1 MSGDISKVIDNASTD
16 YARLQQSVATAK
28 TVKAKDVSVAQ
39 SHVVIKADKQPTSE
53 DRLKNLKEA
62 ISQLNQQMMDSN
74 QHLGFELNDHIKG
87 PVITVHNT
95 HTGEVV
101 RKIPSDEVLRVA
113 QSIDSL
119 KGVIFNKNL

>member
-1 MSGDISKVIDNASTD
+1 MSVDISKVTDNAATD
-16 YARLQQSVATAK
+16 YARLQQTTSVVKAA
-28 TVKAKDVSVAQ
+28 KAKDVPVVQMHVA
-39 SHVVIKADKQPTSE
+39 VKTDKQPTTE
-53 DRLKNLKEA
+53 DKLKDLKEA
-62 ISQLNQQMMDSN
+62 ITQLNQQMMDSN

-113 QSIDSL
+113 KSIDSM

>member
-1 MSGDISKVIDNASTD
+1 MSVDISKVTDNAAAD
-16 YARLQQSVATAK
+16 YARLQQSASI
-28 TVKAKDVSVAQ
+28 VKAAKAKEVAVVQ
-39 SHVVIKADKQPTSE
+39 MHVAVMTDKQPTTE
-53 DRLKNLKEA
+53 DKLRNLKEA
-62 ISQLNQQMMDSN
+62 LSQLNQQMMDSN

-119 KGVIFNKNL
+119 KGIIFNKNL

>member
-1 MSGDISKVIDNASTD
+1 MSVDISKVTDNAATD
-16 YARLQQSVATAK
+16 YARLQQTTSVVKAA
-28 TVKAKDVSVAQ
+28 KAKDVPVVQMHVA
-39 SHVVIKADKQPTSE
+39 VKTDKQPTTE
-53 DRLKNLKEA
+53 DKLKNLKEA
-62 ISQLNQQMMDSN
+62 ITQLNQQMMDSN

-119 KGVIFNKNL
+119 KGIIFNKNL

>member
-1 MSGDISKVIDNASTD
+1 MSTDVSKINVSTVTD
-16 YARLQQSVATAK
+16 YARLQASAGLPAAKAAAAPGVELHKSQAIEPQLSVE
-28 TVKAKDVSVAQ
+28 
-39 SHVVIKADKQPTSE
+39 DKQ
-53 DRLKNLKEA
+53 RNLKEA
-62 ISQLNQQMMDSN
+62 IAQLNKQMVDTN

-87 PVITVHNT
+87 PIITVQNT
-95 HTGEVV
+95 LTGEVI

>member
-1 MSGDISKVIDNASTD
+1 MSADVSKVNSSTVTD
-16 YARLQQSVATAK
+16 YARMQASSGVPA
-28 TVKAKDVSVAQ
+28 VKAPEAPAVEFHKPQAVETKVSVE
-39 SHVVIKADKQPTSE
+39 DKQ
-53 DRLKNLKEA
+53 KNLKEA
-62 ISQLNQQMMDSN
+62 IAQLNQQMVNSN

-101 RKIPSDEVLRVA
+101 RKIPSEEVLRVA